1 MGNCFSLIF
10 SNRKLKSVE
19 NVEEMNEK
27 VESERVEE
35 MSAVAI
41 HAKSTSSIVSF
52 QSELELSVRGS
63 CATVDFEADD
73 ESSSSGT
80 LSFQSEDEGDVSQPQ
95 EEALSQ
101 NKSRLAT
108 NTNRTVQHHGLGQL
122 VQSCVLPPVEKP
134 ASSSFKNKRSVKDV
148 NKCDGETNC
157 AKRHFGAS
165 QRTTKPNKKEQPA
178 EKSKRKSRRFVRKG
192 RVGQEKEMYANKV
205 RIIKKIK
212 DAVKK
217 KASRATDSCSPV
229 LPPDETIARIFD
241 VDVQDCRD
249 SNSSD
254 GASSCS
260 PMSTRPS
267 TANSWDWD
275 STSDEDIPGPS
286 TGRQFKEVQSVSGV
300 MTRTCSVSSSG
311 SSTTVE
317 DLEKLSI
324 GRETSSANASNGN
337 MGAIPRPSAVTPW
350 YSSTSSEE
358 DLGRPRIRRPHR
370 RVQST
375 SERARNGPQL
385 RARTPCP
392 TNSWDDSS
400 TLEESEESS
409 SSCLQNDLEP
419 TAEDERNVKNC
430 SRAQSSSF
438 VSSWNSSCNSD
449 EDLEKASLENANS
462 RQKGARSRTR
472 FRLKNNKITPQ

>member
-1 MGNCFSLIF
+1 MGNCFSSIF
-10 SNRKLKSVE
+10 SDEKLESVE
-19 NVEEMNEK
+19 NVEEMKEK
-27 VESERVEE
+27 VESGKVEQ
-35 MSAVAI
+35 MPAVAI

-52 QSELELSVRGS
+52 KSELELSVRGS

-80 LSFQSEDEGDVSQPQ
+80 LSFQSEDEGDVPQPQ
-95 EEALSQ
+95 GEALSQ

-148 NKCDGETNC
+148 NNC
-157 AKRHFGAS
+157 GAS
-165 QRTTKPNKKEQPA
+165 QRTTKCNKRAQLAE
-178 EKSKRKSRRFVRKG
+178 EKSKRKPRRFLRKK

-217 KASRATDSCSPV
+217 KASRETDSCSPV

-241 VDVQDCRD
+241 VDVEDCRD

-260 PMSTRPS
+260 SVSTRPS

-286 TGRQFKEVQSVSGV
+286 TGRHSRDVQSVTK
-300 MTRTCSVSSSG
+300 TRASSANSSG

-317 DLEKLSI
+317 EDFEKPRVNRHHEKL
-324 GRETSSANASNGN
+324 ETSSANARNGN

-358 DLGRPRIRRPHR
+358 DLERPRVRRPHR

-375 SERARNGPQL
+375 SVRARNGPQM

-400 TLEESEESS
+400 TLEESEESN

-419 TAEDERNVKNC
+419 TPEYERNVKNC

-462 RQKGARSRTR
+462 RQKGARSRTW